1 MIESNRVR
9 RVSHV
14 LVLLASTAAWQG
26 SVVAQTDNQAAPPG
40 ATPAPGSE
48 TPAAT
53 PPAGAPPA
61 APPEAV
67 PPPPPPPPPAVVLP
81 PPPPPPPPALTL
93 SVGSKFSTTLYGF
106 AEFDTMYDSTQSF
119 TDLPGNG
126 AILHDG
132 PAPNHAYSYGA
143 HHGRTQFGVR
153 NSRIG
158 FRFKGPETQDI
169 KSSALAE
176 MDFLGNQPLG
186 QPNPVGTPPVTEAQ
200 FFNNPTFRVRHFM
213 LKLETPVIDMM
224 FGQYWELFGWQ
235 SYFHPNTVQLQGV
248 PGQIYSRTPQL
259 RLSKLIKTDAVNVEV
274 AIAALR
280 PPQRDSSVPDGQ
292 AGIRLL
298 INHFKG
304 LHTAGGTGTAV
315 DPAGIG
321 ISGARR
327 SFKVPNFAQTT
338 TSTRDITSW
347 GISADLLLPLL
358 PAKTV
363 NDGNALTLNASYVY
377 GQSIADLYTG
387 LTGGATF
394 PALPAPAMGVVPPV
408 YPQDVDNGLVAFTP
422 DGVLH
427 AIRWW
432 STIVGLQYYL
442 PTPLRMWVTANY
454 SHMKSPNIDVLAQAS
469 NGCRRTRWRGGAT
482 ASSTPRIGSRAVT
495 SLTPPARFAS
505 PSTTPTS
512 ARRTWTA
519 PRPPTTALVSR
530 PGTSSSARRQ
540 ARQGKIAS
548 AKSGPSN
555 RPAFSFLGAL
565 RSSRGRRPR

>member
-26 SVVAQTDNQAAPPG
+26 SVLAQTDNQAAPPG
-40 ATPAPGSE
+40 AAPAPGSE

-53 PPAGAPPA
+53 PPPGAPPA
-61 APPEAV
+61 AMPDA
-67 PPPPPPPPPAVVLP
+67 PPPPPPPPPPPVAVM
-81 PPPPPPPPALTL
+81 PPPPPPAPASPTF
-93 SVGSKFSTTLYGF
+93 SVGSKFQTTLYGF
-106 AEFDTMYDSTQSF
+106 VEFDSIWDSTQSYN
-119 TDLPGNG
+119 DLPGNG
-126 AILHDG
+126 NIQHDG
-132 PAPNHAYSYGA
+132 LNATTGATTYRWLA

-158 FRFKGPETQDI
+158 FKFKGPETENI

-186 QPNPVGTPPVTEAQ
+186 QPNPVGTPPVTEAAY
-200 FFNNPTFRVRHFM
+200 FNNPTFRVRHFM
-213 LKLETPVIDMM
+213 LKMETPVIDVMA
-224 FGQYWELFGWQ
+224 GQYWELFGWQ
-235 SYFHPNTVQLQGV
+235 SYFHPNTVELQGV

-259 RLSKLIKTDAVNVEV
+259 RISKLIKTEAVNVEV
-274 AIAALR
+274 AVAALR
-280 PPQRDSSVPDGQ
+280 PLQRDSEIPDAQ

-298 INHFKG
+298 INDFKA
-304 LHTAGGTGTAV
+304 LRTAGGTGTAV

-363 NDGNALTLNASYVY
+363 NDGNALTLTASYVY

-394 PALPAPAMGVVPPV
+394 PGLPANAMGAAQT
-408 YPQDVDNGLVAFTP
+408 YPQDVDNGLVAYTP

-432 STIVGLQYYL
+432 STIVGLQYYF
-442 PTPLRMWVTANY
+442 PTPVRMWLTGNY
-454 SHMKSPNIDVLAQAS
+454 SHMHSPNIDVFTLAS
-469 NGCRRTRWRGGAT
+469 NGVAAGNVAGLKNALWNTSDWIEGAYFIDAT
-482 ASSTPRIGSRAVT
+482 GAI
-495 SLTPPARFAS
+495 RFGADYTYYHQKFLDG
-505 PSTTPTS
+505 TTGTNHSVRLS
-512 ARRTWTA
+512 AWY
-519 PRPPTTALVSR
+519 L
-530 PGTSSSARRQ
+530 
-540 ARQGKIAS
+540 
-548 AKSGPSN
+548 
-555 RPAFSFLGAL
+555 F
-565 RSSRGRRPR
+565 